1 MVPHDNFTQNYFL
14 ADSDDKTDEKMETDE
29 TEKKDGDTDEA
40 KKDEGEKDSFDKM
53 LSGEAKD
60 DEKKNEDSDPKDSYD
75 KMLSGESAE
84 DKKEG
89 EDDKPATTIDADAL
103 DETVTEA
110 PEMTTEEP
118 ELIAQITSDKIASDE
133 KYYEELKTEVKEWLD
148 TDANKPTVESI
159 CQKLLCCISG
169 KALEPVFGLKNSVVR
184 HPHLGVPISR
194 EAAKFYGDGDWV
206 SSEDGDEYCRFC
218 GQGGDILLCDKC
230 PNAFCKKCL
239 TKNLGARA
247 LREITKAE
255 EWSCLVCDPSPI
267 YHLKAIY
274 YCVYKNQEEFK
285 TRQEEAIKKEKERQA
300 AKRAR
305 LSGPTNKEK
314 EDLVKSPK
322 NFLGRPSLINFSS
335 IFLREIAAF
344 ILTL

>member
-1 MVPHDNFTQNYFL
+1 M
-14 ADSDDKTDEKMETDE
+14 ADSDDKTDGEKKDSGDADE
-29 TEKKDGDTDEA
+29 AKKEEKDSFDKMLSDGTKDEEKKDGEDSDP
-40 KKDEGEKDSFDKM
+40 KDSFDKM
-53 LSGEAKD
+53 LSGE
-60 DEKKNEDSDPKDSYD
+60 S
-75 KMLSGESAE
+75 

-89 EDDKPATTIDADAL
+89 SEEADKPATTIDADAL

-118 ELIAQITSDKIASDE
+118 EMIAQITSDKIASDE
-133 KYYEELKTEVKEWLD
+133 KYYEELKAEEKEWLEKD
-148 TDANKPTVESI
+148 ENKATVESI
-159 CQKLLCCISG
+159 CTKLLCCISG
-169 KALEPVFGLKNSVVR
+169 KVIEPVFGLKNSVVR

-206 SSEDGDEYCRFC
+206 STEDGDEYCRFC

-300 AKRAR
+300 ARRAKA
-305 LSGPTNKEK
+305 SGPTNKEK
-314 EDLVKSPK
+314 EDLIKSPK
-322 NFLGRPSLINFSS
+322 NFLGR
-335 IFLREIAAF
+335 
-344 ILTL
+344 ILP